1 MRRVIGGVLGASLLL
16 TGCTEEYDD
25 DVAATSTPPLVVQTA
40 APQDAAASSAP
51 AGGSTT
57 TSPPVPVDPAD
68 AIGDAELLDAVQ
80 WVLGLLEED
89 AEGPPAQEAA
99 ERFAPDLLEEVSPVE
114 LGLVLAQVR
123 SAGPYVVTAAVPSSG
138 VGRTATLSLAAQ
150 DPLLMTVGVD
160 EQGRIATLLLQ
171 PDTSGE
177 PPVVD
182 AWPDLD
188 AALAELGGTS
198 QVVVGHVRGG
208 TCETDYTSAGV
219 EPGGDAFP
227 GASVVK
233 LLVLLAVVDEVEAG
247 ALSWD
252 EELTLT
258 ADVVSLPSGELQDRP
273 EGSSVQVREAAELM
287 ISISDNTATDLL
299 MERVGQRALRAA
311 AVEAGLDPTEV
322 MPVPTTRQIFQ
333 LGWQV
338 DSEVRTRWAEAVVP
352 ERREAMLADLP
363 AELDVDPATVTEPRW
378 QDGIDWFLTGE
389 QVCSLHARLQQ
400 RAAEPAGEPVREILA
415 LDPGLPPPEG
425 VGYQAFKGGS
435 LPGVLAMSFYVEPQE
450 GAVGGDGEPAAPEGL
465 VLVVQTRSAEPVD
478 PLRAATIVGAGLQHL
493 VDVGG

>member
-1 MRRVIGGVLGASLLL
+1 MRRVIGGVLVVSLLL
-16 TGCTEEYDD
+16 AGCTDEYDD

-40 APQDAAASSAP
+40 APEDSAATSRSPEGSAAPSSAE
-51 AGGSTT
+51 
-57 TSPPVPVDPAD
+57 PVDPD
-68 AIGDAELLDAVQ
+68 DSIGDAELLEAVE
-80 WVLGLLEED
+80 WVLELLEED
-89 AEGPPAQEAA
+89 GEGPTVEEAT
-99 ERFAPDLLEEVSPVE
+99 ERFAPEFLDEVSPVE

-123 SAGPYVVTAAVPSSG
+123 SAGPYVVTAVVPSSG
-138 VGRTATLSLAAQ
+138 VGRAATLSLAAQ

-160 EQGRIATLLLQ
+160 EQGRIATLFLQ

-198 QVVVGHVRGG
+198 QVLVGRVQGG
-208 TCETDYTSAGV
+208 TCEPSYTTPGV
-219 EPGGDAFP
+219 EPGGDAVP
-227 GASVVK
+227 SASVVK
-233 LLVLLAVVDEVEAG
+233 LLVLLAVAEEVRSG
-247 ALSWD
+247 GLTWD

-273 EGSSVQVREAAELM
+273 EGSMVPVREAAELM

-299 MERVGQRALRAA
+299 MDRVGRRALREA
-311 AVEAGLDPTEV
+311 AVAAGLDPTATL
-322 MPVPTTRQIFQ
+322 PVPTSRQVFQ

-338 DSEVRTRWAEAVVP
+338 DSEVRTRWAEAQVP
-352 ERREAMLADLP
+352 ETREAILADLP
-363 AELDVDPATVTEPRW
+363 DELDIAPETVTEPRW
-378 QDGIDWFLTGE
+378 QDGIDWFLTGA

-400 RAAEPAGEPVREILA
+400 LAEDPAGEPVREILA
-415 LDPGLPPPEG
+415 RNPGLPPPEG

-435 LPGVLAMSFYVEPQE
+435 LPGVLAMSFYVEPRDD
-450 GAVGGDGEPAAPEGL
+450 AGEDQDPGAPEGL

-478 PLRAATIVGAGLQHL
+478 PLRAATVVGAGLQHL

>member
-1 MRRVIGGVLGASLLL
+1 MRRVIGGVLAVSLLL
-16 TGCTEEYDD
+16 AGCTDEYDD

-40 APQDAAASSAP
+40 APEDAAATSPEGGAATSAP
-51 AGGSTT
+51 A
-57 TSPPVPVDPAD
+57 PVDPAD
-68 AIGDAELLDAVQ
+68 SIGDAELLGAVE
-80 WVLGLLEED
+80 WVLELLEED
-89 AEGPPAQEAA
+89 AEGPTVREAT
-99 ERFAPDLLEEVSPVE
+99 ERVAPDLLEQVSPVE
-114 LGLVLAQVR
+114 LGLVLGQVR
-123 SAGPYVVTAAVPSSG
+123 SAGPYVVTAVVPSSG
-138 VGRTATLSLAAQ
+138 VGRAATLSLAAQ

-160 EQGRIATLLLQ
+160 EQGRIATLFVQ

-188 AALAELGGTS
+188 AALVELGGTS
-198 QVVVGHVRGG
+198 QVVVGRVEGG
-208 TCETDYTSAGV
+208 TCEPTWTTSGV
-219 EPGGDAFP
+219 EAGGEAVP
-227 GASVVK
+227 SASVVK
-233 LLVLLAVVDEVEAG
+233 LLVLLAVAEEVRSG
-247 ALSWD
+247 GLTWD
-252 EELTLT
+252 EELTL
-258 ADVVSLPSGELQDRP
+258 APEVMSLPSGELQDRP
-273 EGSSVQVREAAELM
+273 EGSTVPVREAAELM

-299 MERVGQRALRAA
+299 MDRVGQRALRRA
-311 AVEAGLDPTEV
+311 AVDAGLDPTAI

-338 DSEVRTRWAEAVVP
+338 DSEVRTRWAEAQVP
-352 ERREAMLADLP
+352 ETREAILADLP
-363 AELDVDPATVTEPRW
+363 DRLDIAPETVTEPRW
-378 QDGIDWFLTGE
+378 QDGIDWFLTGA

-400 RAAEPAGEPVREILA
+400 LAGDPAGGPVREILA
-415 LDPGLPPPEG
+415 RNPGLPPPEG